1 MKYVGVDIGGTNL
14 KAGLVDES
22 GTLLATQK
30 MKVASI
36 VDREGL
42 AWTVAS
48 LVQELA
54 KAANIPVS
62 DVASV
67 GVGVPG
73 TVDIRAGSIA
83 YTCNLPLR
91 DVPLR
96 KLFHKYLNIPLYI
109 ENDANCA
116 ALAEF
121 HVGAGRESK
130 RFVTITLGTGVGAGI
145 IHNGKIYHGANGM
158 AGEVGHMV
166 IEQNGLPCP
175 CGRHGC
181 WEQYA
186 SASAL
191 KRFTAQAQL
200 GNPTQIA
207 APTTGYFVRAAS
219 SGRLNAGAADILAQ
233 SPEQLKAYLDSDP
246 EMPLDGCVGKLV
258 AGFSWQYA
266 GVCSAKQAEKLLGAD
281 GKPLRTA
288 VEISFPGQSDAAL
301 RATVA
306 EVTIDAEQDIARF
319 VLQCNSINGDVLCLN
334 HARARISTGE
344 STGLRVPA
352 AAVHYLKEDG
362 TEAETQ
368 GENYIPGVYV
378 KYGNIAR
385 FCKIDPVDADH
396 PLISEDDYI
405 LVLPKGTDG
414 SVSQV
419 RLYDEI
425 IVSGQNLYDG
435 KLL

>member
-145 IHNGKIYHGANGM
+145 IH
-158 AGEVGHMV
+158 
-166 IEQNGLPCP
+166 
-175 CGRHGC
+175 
-181 WEQYA
+181 
-186 SASAL
+186 
-191 KRFTAQAQL
+191 T
-200 GNPTQIA
+200 
-207 APTTGYFVRAAS
+207 APTVWPVRWVTWSSSKTACRAPAGGTAAGS
-219 SGRLNAGAADILAQ
+219 N
-233 SPEQLKAYLDSDP
+233 
-246 EMPLDGCVGKLV
+246 
-258 AGFSWQYA
+258 
-266 GVCSAKQAEKLLGAD
+266 
-281 GKPLRTA
+281 T
-288 VEISFPGQSDAAL
+288 
-301 RATVA
+301 
-306 EVTIDAEQDIARF
+306 
-319 VLQCNSINGDVLCLN
+319 
-334 HARARISTGE
+334 
-344 STGLRVPA
+344 PA
-352 AAVHYLKEDG
+352 
-362 TEAETQ
+362 
-368 GENYIPGVYV
+368 P
-378 KYGNIAR
+378 R
-385 FCKIDPVDADH
+385 
-396 PLISEDDYI
+396 
-405 LVLPKGTDG
+405 
-414 SVSQV
+414 
-419 RLYDEI
+419 R
-425 IVSGQNLYDG
+425 
-435 KLL
+435 

>member
-130 RFVTITLGTGVGAGI
+130 RFVTITLGTGIGGGI
-145 IHNGKIYHGANGM
+145 IHNGKIYHGSNGM
-158 AGEVGHMV
+158 AGEVGHMS
-166 IEQNGLPCP
+166 IEYNGKSCP
-175 CGRHGC
+175 CGRKGC
-181 WEQYA
+181 WERYA

-191 KRFTAQAQL
+191 KRLTQRVMEE
-200 GNPTQIA
+200 NPE
-207 APTTGYFVRAAS
+207 S
-219 SGRLNAGAADILAQ
+219 ILRQ
-233 SPEQLKAYLDSDP
+233 VVDEN
-246 EMPLDGCVGKLV
+246 DG
-258 AGFSWQYA
+258 
-266 GVCSAKQAEKLLGAD
+266 
-281 GKPLRTA
+281 
-288 VEISFPGQSDAAL
+288 
-301 RATVA
+301 
-306 EVTIDAEQDIARF
+306 
-319 VLQCNSINGDVLCLN
+319 
-334 HARARISTGE
+334 H
-344 STGLRVPA
+344 
-352 AAVHYLKEDG
+352 
-362 TEAETQ
+362 
-368 GENYIPGVYV
+368 
-378 KYGNIAR
+378 
-385 FCKIDPVDADH
+385 
-396 PLISEDDYI
+396 
-405 LVLPKGTDG
+405 
-414 SVSQV
+414 
-419 RLYDEI
+419 
-425 IVSGQNLYDG
+425 VSGQSAFIAARRGDPVGQFVCDAYIDYLCAGIVNLVNIFQPDTLAIGGGVSNEQDEQLLFPVRRIVAQQSIPCEPERRTRIVKAELGSAAGIIGAALLG
-435 KLL
+435 KKKRI

>member
-158 AGEVGHMV
+158 AGEALAAYPDSILARVITENDGHVSGQSAFIAAREGDPVGQMV
-166 IEQNGLPCP
+166 CDRYVDYLACGVVNVVNIFQPDTLAIGGGVSNEADEQLLLPVQQRVARESIP
-175 CGRHGC
+175 CGKDRRTRIV
-181 WEQYA
+181 
-186 SASAL
+186 
-191 KRFTAQAQL
+191 KAQL
-200 GNPTQIA
+200 GN
-207 APTTGYFVRAAS
+207 RA
-219 SGRLNAGAADILAQ
+219 GLIGAA
-233 SPEQLKAYLDSDP
+233 
-246 EMPLDGCVGKLV
+246 
-258 AGFSWQYA
+258 
-266 GVCSAKQAEKLLGAD
+266 LLG
-281 GKPLRTA
+281 K
-288 VEISFPGQSDAAL
+288 
-301 RATVA
+301 
-306 EVTIDAEQDIARF
+306 
-319 VLQCNSINGDVLCLN
+319 NK
-334 HARARISTGE
+334 RI
-344 STGLRVPA
+344 
-352 AAVHYLKEDG
+352 
-362 TEAETQ
+362 
-368 GENYIPGVYV
+368 
-378 KYGNIAR
+378 
-385 FCKIDPVDADH
+385 
-396 PLISEDDYI
+396 
-405 LVLPKGTDG
+405 
-414 SVSQV
+414 
-419 RLYDEI
+419 
-425 IVSGQNLYDG
+425 
-435 KLL
+435 